1 MRGPV
6 EKQLSGSVTIIPEEK
21 YQFKIVEATAKIGK
35 NINYGFEEIKKSQR
49 SGYLLTV
56 ENLKKT
62 KGSYFDTIILKTTS
76 KIRPEIKINVYGN
89 IGKNSKV
96 IKVKSEELRI
106 KN

>member
-1 MRGPV
+1 MRGPA

-21 YQFKIVEATAKIGK
+21 YQFKIVEVKAKIGK
-35 NINYGFEEIKKSQR
+35 NINYKFEEIKKSQR

-89 IGKNSKV
+89 IAESPKV
-96 IKVKSEELRI
+96 TRVENKKRSM
-106 KN
+106 K